1 MTHMHCPH
9 HCTPTD
15 DPRWGHRPHP
25 LTDDPK
31 WGHGPRAL
39 IHPLA
44 HSTVGAT
51 IARSGPEDNTGPPLF
66 NGHIS
71 YTFCIAP
78 DCKMMLSLYY
88 VNSYVYNCAGVCY
101 KTTFHFILRCCYEER
116 AQKRYKKSL
125 INPKRKL
132 NTVVYR
138 KPTHTDHYLQFGSHH
153 PLIHKLGVTRTLH
166 YRADT
171 IISDQSDIP
180 SEKDH
185 IEGALKRCGYP
196 NRAFEKAKK
205 QKPDTNQC
213 STNANPD
220 SELTTKTLITIPY
233 CLGVSERVKNVYKL
247 FGIVTAFKPTNKLL
261 GKLVHV
267 KDKTP
272 RDKQSH
278 LVYGIKCAQ
287 QDCPESY
294 VGETKESIKARVDQ
308 HRRPSSSDYQPDSA
322 VYTHAKKLG
331 TKLIPKTLSF

>member
-1 MTHMHCPH
+1 MHINSINTNIKFTQEECH
-9 HCTPTD
+9 NNN
-15 DPRWGHRPHP
+15 
-25 LTDDPK
+25 
-31 WGHGPRAL
+31 
-39 IHPLA
+39 LA
-44 HSTVGAT
+44 F
-51 IARSGPEDNTGPPLF
+51 L
-66 NGHIS
+66 
-71 YTFCIAP
+71 
-78 DCKMMLSLYY
+78 DCL
-88 VNSYVYNCAGVCY
+88 V
-101 KTTFHFILRCCYEER
+101 
-116 AQKRYKKSL
+116 Q

-153 PLIHKLGVTRTLH
+153 PLIHKLGVIRTLH

-196 NRAFEKAKK
+196 NWAFEKAKK

-220 SELTTKTLITIPY
+220 SESTTKTLITIPY

-247 FGIVTAFKPTNKLL
+247 FGINTAFKPTNKLR

-272 RDKQSH
+272 RDKQSN

-294 VGETKESIKARVDQ
+294 VGETKQSIKARVDQ

-322 VYTHAKKLG
+322 VYTHAKTTGHQIDPKDVVILDREERWFERG
-331 TKLIPKTLSF
+331 VREAIWERVEKPSLNKRGGLRFQLSHAWNQSIAVIPRRLSREQSINIGSTPLQLPDEVQ